1 MAKGGISKMAI
12 KAMGL
17 FGGVQVAGILC
28 SIVRTKLV
36 ALWIGP
42 VGMGLFGL
50 FNQALE
56 MLNTATNLG
65 VRSSSV
71 RDVSQAIDSGDR
83 SHVARVIAVVRRWSV
98 WLGLGG
104 ALITA
109 ALAPAL
115 SRLSFGD
122 ESHLWGFVALAAA
135 VLLMALTN
143 GEYAVLQGTARLRRL
158 ASVTLWGTLGGLL
171 ISVPLFYWLRER
183 SILPSIIAYAACCAA
198 AAWVLRDRTWPHAQV
213 PAGEAAR
220 MGLGFVRL
228 GAYMTAG
235 SLVSIAASYAFSSWL
250 NHAGGTGEVGL
261 YQAGYTL
268 VNKYTGLV
276 LTALGM
282 EYYPRLARVAGS
294 RLRLRAMVGQ
304 EVVLCTVVMAP
315 VVALMM
321 VLREP
326 VVKLLYSG
334 EFVAVLGMVS
344 WCLVGT
350 VFRALS
356 WCMSFVILAKGDG
369 RTFLATE
376 TLSAAV
382 GLALNV
388 ACYMHWGLDGLG
400 MSFAAWYV
408 VYTAIVAVV
417 YFGHYRLRMARTC
430 AWAAAWGLAVAVAAL
445 WAVSGG
451 HTLAAAAVAAAAVA
465 VCLAVVRRVW
475 RR

>member
-42 VGMGLFGL
+42 VGIGLFGL

-71 RDVSQAIDSGDR
+71 RDVSQAIDCGDR
-83 SHVARVIAVVRRWSV
+83 GHVARVIAVVRRWSV

-104 ALITA
+104 ALVTV

-171 ISVPLFYWLRER
+171 ISVPLFYWLREA

-198 AAWVLRDRTWPHAQV
+198 AAWVLRDRTWPPARV
-213 PAGEAAR
+213 PAREAAR

-235 SLVSIAASYAFSSWL
+235 SFVSIVASYAFSSWL

-304 EVVLCTVVMAP
+304 EVVLCMVVMAP

-321 VLREP
+321 ALREP
-326 VVKLLYSG
+326 VVRLLYSG

-388 ACYMHWGLDGLG
+388 VCYTRWGLDGLG
-400 MSFAAWYV
+400 VSFAAWYV

-417 YFGHYRLRMARTC
+417 YFGRYRLRLASGC
-430 AWAAAWGLAVAVAAL
+430 LWAAAWALAVALAALAATSGGHHVAAGAVAAVAVA
-445 WAVSGG
+445 VS
-451 HTLAAAAVAAAAVA
+451 
-465 VCLAVVRRVW
+465 LAVVRRVW